1 MLFFFLQESAQI
13 LKFGLFGLFAS
24 MVRSQPTPE
33 KGKKPTIP
41 EDFDDIIHGSGILT
55 PNYGKRAS
63 LYGFWTEHGR
73 SGYALGLDL
82 DALPPK
88 SYPWVFTPYG
98 TH

>member
-1 MLFFFLQESAQI
+1 
-13 LKFGLFGLFAS
+13 

-33 KGKKPTIP
+33 KGKKPNIP

-63 LYGFWTEHGR
+63 LYGVYTEHGR
-73 SGYALGLDL
+73 SGYAPGLDL

-88 SYPWVFTPYG
+88 SYPWFFIPYG
-98 TH
+98 MH

>member
-41 EDFDDIIHGSGILT
+41 EDFDDFIHGSRILT

-63 LYGFWTEHGR
+63 LYRFWMERGC
-73 SGYALGLDL
+73 SV
-82 DALPPK
+82 DAGGMH
-88 SYPWVFTPYG
+88 WV
-98 TH
+98 

>member
-24 MVRSQPTPE
+24 MVTSQPTPE

-73 SGYALGLDL
+73 SV
-82 DALPPK
+82 DAAGMH
-88 SYPWVFTPYG
+88 WV
-98 TH
+98 